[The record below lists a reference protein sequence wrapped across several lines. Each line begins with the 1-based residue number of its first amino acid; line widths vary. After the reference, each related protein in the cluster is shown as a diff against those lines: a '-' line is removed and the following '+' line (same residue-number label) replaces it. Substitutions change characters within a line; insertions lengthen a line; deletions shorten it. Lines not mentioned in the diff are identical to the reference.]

1 MTRHSTSAARRV
13 ITLITVGVLGLTACS
28 STTVRGNAQK
38 DPNVAADAVIPS
50 LLNPGNYP
58 TTPQAALGTA
68 GDARRG
74 GWAESRR
81 MAEFVVMPF
90 EVDPEL
96 SGNGPSQSGVIKDS
110 SALSLALPDSVVEG
124 TKHTLV
130 AGFTTVSDT
139 PKKWDPK
146 TDKMVGP
153 PLKSL
158 QNTVLRFGT
167 PAEASAAA
175 ADFAARSSTIKV
187 LRGEEPRATQPITI
201 PRHPETLAV
210 SYTPDDK
217 LTIYAYTARGP
228 YVLTQTT
235 IAKAGSQVAAELAA
249 AALDKQ
255 IALIDRFEPTP
266 VDKLA
271 DLPLDPDGLLARTLA
286 SEEPK
291 VSMGVYGAHGAL
303 AFSGNPEL
311 DQKLWSETGVDLIAR
326 SESTVMRAKDADGA
340 GRITRQ
346 VAEAAGNLEDS
357 TSEPGPPG
365 MLAARCFVHR
375 AGTLQQHFCIASADR
390 YAFYVVAGKDVVA
403 HQQLTAQYLMLTAQ

>member
-1 MTRHSTSAARRV
+1 MTPHSSASTRRV
-13 ITLITVGVLGLTACS
+13 IALIAVGLVGLTACS
-28 STTVRGNAQK
+28 STTVRGDARK
-38 DPNVAADAVIPS
+38 DPNVSADAVISS
-50 LLNPGNYP
+50 LLKPGNYP
-58 TTPQAALGTA
+58 TTPQAVPGTA
-68 GDARRG
+68 GDVRRG

-90 EVDPEL
+90 EVDSEL
-96 SGNGPSQSGVIKDS
+96 SGNGATQSGVIKDS
-110 SALSLALPDSVVEG
+110 SALSLALPASVVED
-124 TKHTLV
+124 TRHKIV

-146 TDKMVGP
+146 TDKMIGP

-158 QNTVLRFGT
+158 QNTVLRFGS

-175 ADFAARSSTIKV
+175 TDFAARSSSITV
-187 LRGEEPRATQPITI
+187 LRGDEPRSTQPTTI

-210 SYTPDDK
+210 AYTPDDRP
-217 LTIYAYTARGP
+217 TIYAYTARGP

-235 IAKAGSQVAAELAA
+235 IAAPGMQVAAELAA
-249 AALDKQ
+249 TALDKQ

-271 DLPLDPDGLLARTLA
+271 ELPLDPDGLLARTLP

-311 DQKLWSETGVDLIAR
+311 DQKLWTETGVDLIAR
-326 SESTVMRAKDADGA
+326 SESTVIRAKDAEGAARIARTVAEGA
-340 GRITRQ
+340 GNT
-346 VAEAAGNLEDS
+346 EDS
-357 TSEPGPPG
+357 AKEPGPPG
-365 MLAARCFVHR
+365 MLAARCFVRR
-375 AGTLQQHFCIASADR
+375 AGTLQQHFCIATADR
-390 YAFYVVAGKDVVA
+390 YAFYVIAGKDVVA